1 MGSHFGLSK
10 TEDIMLGNF
19 TIAVKAG
26 FQEPFGK
33 KVEMKILKSSEKVGI
48 NLGL

>member
-1 MGSHFGLSK
+1 MGSHFRLSK
-10 TEDIMLGNF
+10 TADRMLGNF

-26 FQEPFGK
+26 FLEPFCK
-33 KVEMKILKSSEKVGI
+33 KVEMKILKSSRKVGI